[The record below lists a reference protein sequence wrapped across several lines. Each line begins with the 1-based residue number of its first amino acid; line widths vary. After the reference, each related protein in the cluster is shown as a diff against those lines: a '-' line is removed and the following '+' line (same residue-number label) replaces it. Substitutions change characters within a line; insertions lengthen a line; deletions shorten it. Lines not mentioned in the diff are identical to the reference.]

1 MEPKEQPGPGDQ
13 KLAEIKLFVPA
24 DYYRA
29 FQRCVWIQIHE
40 SGRSQLEVMQEV
52 VDDFLRKYEC

>member
-1 MEPKEQPGPGDQ
+1 MNQEEQSAANDLN
-13 KLAEIKLFVPA
+13 LAEIKLFVPP

-40 SGRSQLEVMQEV
+40 GRSQLEVMEEV